1 MKGHIGQP
9 LRFNVRVYGVWIQ
22 AGSVLVSEEL
32 IYGQKI
38 LKFTGGGVELGE
50 GLIDALKREWQ
61 EELGVEIEVLQHL
74 YTTDF
79 FQLSAFDDSQVVSV
93 YYRIQAAN
101 ASAILQNRNF
111 DERVFWMPLRDI
123 DEQTFSLPIDKVV
136 AALIRCL

>member
-1 MKGHIGQP
+1 MKRLIGKP
-9 LRFNVRVYGVWIQ
+9 LRFNVRVYGVWIA
-22 AGSVLVSEEL
+22 AGKVLVSEEQ
-32 IYGQKI
+32 IFGETI

-93 YYRIQAAN
+93 YYRVQAVHAP
-101 ASAILQNRNF
+101 ATLLNRNF
-111 DERVFWMPLRDI
+111 DERVFWLPLRDI